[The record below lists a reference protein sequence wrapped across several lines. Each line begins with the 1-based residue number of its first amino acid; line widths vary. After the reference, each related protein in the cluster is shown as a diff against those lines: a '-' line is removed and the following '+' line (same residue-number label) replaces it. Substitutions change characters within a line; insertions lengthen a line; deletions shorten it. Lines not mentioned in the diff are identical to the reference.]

1 MGKIKKER
9 FKRLDKLGF
18 DGVVEVY
25 LRTGSVQ
32 GLCNEVFAGT
42 VHKDWPDSNP
52 TKALFYSWLRKREL
66 FDRWQ
71 TEAKAMRAEGLL
83 EESLAETE
91 GVDEH
96 NVRARS
102 FVARQKLDVAK
113 ALDRS
118 LSGKS
123 VDITSNGKEIG
134 GAREVELLMEL
145 TALAR
150 ELQPMMAPVDRQIEV
165 VEAEVIDSPAAEED
179 S

>member
-9 FKRLDKLGF
+9 FRRLDELGF

-25 LRTGSVQ
+25 LRRGSVQ

-42 VHKDWPDSNP
+42 VHSDWPDSKP
-52 TKALFYSWLRKREL
+52 TKALFYAWLRKREL

-71 TEAKAMRAEGLL
+71 SEAKAMRAEGLL
-83 EESLAETE
+83 EESLEATE
-91 GVDEH
+91 GVDED
-96 NVRARS
+96 NVRSRS

-118 LSGKS
+118 LSGKT
-123 VDITSNGKEIG
+123 VDVTSGGKEIG

-150 ELQPMMAPVDRQIEV
+150 ELQPVMAPVDRQIEV
-165 VEAEVIDSPAAEED
+165 VEAEVIDSPTAQED

>member
-1 MGKIKKER
+1 MGKIKNER

-25 LRTGSVQ
+25 LREGSVQ
-32 GLCNEVFAGT
+32 KLCNEVFAGT

-52 TKALFYSWLRKREL
+52 TKGLFYAWLREREL
-66 FDRWQ
+66 FNRWQ
-71 TEAKAMRAEGLL
+71 MEAKAMRAEGLL
-83 EESLAETE
+83 EESLEATE
-91 GVDEH
+91 GVDED
-96 NVRARS
+96 NVRSRS

-123 VDITSNGKEIG
+123 VDITSGGEKLG

-145 TALAR
+145 SALAK
-150 ELQPMMAPVDRQIEV
+150 ELMAPPAQRQIET
-165 VEAEVIDSPAAEED
+165 VEAEVIDSPLAQEG